1 MTTKYSFSPSQS
13 LFYANALK
21 ESVYDPAGIWPEDAV
36 EVSDSIMMEFTSQPP
51 AGKKLGTD
59 ENGNPAWVDVPSQPN
74 SELLKSAL
82 SYLSTEYQGDIE
94 ILNRAWLA
102 AAVNDGVN
110 ETTKKD
116 AVLVQINAR
125 KAKYATDRAAVIA
138 QYPV

>member
-1 MTTKYSFSPSQS
+1 MTNKYSFSPSQS

>member
-94 ILNRAWLA
+94 ILTRAWLA